1 MADYIPPEY
10 QSEIAKINRQRSM
23 AQALLQNSF
32 SPRETEVVSG
42 RAVPQG
48 GLQAIAKLLTGGIS
62 NYNLGALDDEA
73 SGLQGKI
80 GQYRANQLRGVL
92 ANPESGLVNP
102 DPQAQALAAAIIG
115 RRDKRMEGFAGAIKE
130 RDPQAAARV
139 FQAGELPT
147 ADYQVPAIPPPTFG
161 VDEGGNRYS
170 LTPNVKGDSDF
181 AYAPKGVNV
190 SNNIPEARGMAYQA
204 IQPEIKE
211 RQVGAQ
217 VAKDSIAAN
226 TTALEALNAGAQS
239 GSAGEFFQ
247 AVRKVGAAIGFD
259 LEGKVQ
265 TEQLAMAMGNHIL
278 ANAKRLAPVT
288 ENDTAL
294 IKQIVGSLNT
304 EPQNL
309 TRIFE
314 IMNAASIKNLQEYG
328 DYIDT
333 ATASMPGEYGD
344 IVRAA
349 KIGYNVPNLG
359 GNQTQQMRTMQEL
372 QRQGGNVT
380 QFRDPSGQPFPA
392 GAKFDIRGTGLPKP
406 AVPSKKIADM
416 TPEEK
421 AAEIKALR
429 ELISGK
435 PTP

>member
-1 MADYIPPEY
+1 
-10 QSEIAKINRQRSM
+10 
-23 AQALLQNSF
+23 
-32 SPRETEVVSG
+32 
-42 RAVPQG
+42 
-48 GLQAIAKLLTGGIS
+48 
-62 NYNLGALDDEA
+62 
-73 SGLQGKI
+73 
-80 GQYRANQLRGVL
+80 
-92 ANPESGLVNP
+92 
-102 DPQAQALAAAIIG
+102 
-115 RRDKRMEGFAGAIKE
+115 
-130 RDPQAAARV
+130 
-139 FQAGELPT
+139 
-147 ADYQVPAIPPPTFG
+147 
-161 VDEGGNRYS
+161 
-170 LTPNVKGDSDF
+170 
-181 AYAPKGVNV
+181 
-190 SNNIPEARGMAYQA
+190 
-204 IQPEIKE
+204 
-211 RQVGAQ
+211 

-247 AVRKVGAAIGFD
+247 AARKVGAAVGFD
-259 LEGKVQ
+259 LEGKVP

-288 ENDTAL
+288 ENDTIL

-328 DYIDT
+328 GYIDT
-333 ATASMPGEYGD
+333 ATASMPDEYGN
-344 IVRAA
+344 ILRAA

-372 QRQGGNVT
+372 QRQGGDVT

-421 AAEIKALR
+421 KAAEIKALR
-429 ELISGK
+429 KLLSGK